1 MEEID
6 VRECQK
12 NNLVDESNYSFVM
25 CKNSS
30 GNYRTLCYFHFPLI
44 IIVLVEFKN
53 LMKGSLMITQ
63 KERLDQFKTQFSI
76 KNVSICCNI

>member
-30 GNYRTLCYFHFPLI
+30 GNYRTLCYFHF
-44 IIVLVEFKN
+44 
-53 LMKGSLMITQ
+53 SLNNNSVGRIQ
-63 KERLDQFKTQFSI
+63 ELNERFPYDNTKRKVRSI
-76 KNVSICCNI
+76 